1 MLNNIKQD
9 RYVLLVSFIFLF
21 LFSLPFAI
29 HGNYFVDDWLRSES
43 GASGW
48 EANGRPLASTIMA
61 LLSLSENYFGA
72 GVVSDLFPS
81 SLFAMSL
88 MMLASGYLIADKLN
102 IKNTFIKFIVIVLPT
117 ANQFWI
123 GNLVFRFDS
132 LIMSISYFM
141 AILSVIVCEKKG
153 FINYAISFTLIIA
166 FLSTYQ
172 ASMNVAISFSMISSS
187 ACLLFSNRDY
197 CVKDFLL
204 SASRFL
210 SCLLIGYVFYQ
221 AIIVPQLNLS
231 AYTIASGRM
240 IEIDRYFLLNL
251 LSNAIKYLDFLV
263 GNFDGLM
270 FWCVVI
276 SLIFSCIIPAYWLIR
291 DKKYYA
297 SLISILI
304 PFFLLIMSFGT
315 LSLLQSV
322 SLQSRVFMS
331 FSMCIIYSAYIAD
344 LCGKKVLCA
353 PQALIV
359 LLSLM
364 LSSVVSNIVNDTQRY
379 DRFIAERIANRLYEN
394 GYRNGDHLII
404 YGSPAGV
411 PSVYN
416 LVGRHPSL
424 WQYSVSAFS
433 NQTFKYSLM
442 RQYNIRSTTPTLT
455 MSNKYYDS
463 CGSVIDQVLYED
475 EIFKMCRVENNFIVK
490 LKRF

>member
-1 MLNNIKQD
+1 MLNKIKND
-9 RYVLLVSFIFLF
+9 RYILLFSFIFLC

-48 EANGRPLASTIMA
+48 EANGRPLASIIMA
-61 LLSLSENYFGA
+61 LLSLSDNYFGV

-81 SLFAMSL
+81 SLFVMSTI
-88 MMLASGYLIADKLN
+88 MLASGYLIADKLN
-102 IKNTFIKFIVIVLPT
+102 IKSTFIKFIIIVLPA

-132 LIMSISYFM
+132 LIMAVSYFM
-141 AILSVIVCEKKG
+141 AILSVIVCGKKG
-153 FINYAISFTLIIA
+153 IINYAISVILIVA

-172 ASMNVAISFSMISSS
+172 ASMNVAISFCIMSSS
-187 ACLLFSNRDY
+187 SNILFCNKDY
-197 CVKDFLL
+197 CVKDFFISL
-204 SASRFL
+204 SRFL

-221 AIIVPQLNLS
+221 ALIVPQLNLS
-231 AYTIASGRM
+231 AYTISSGKLLQL
-240 IEIDRYFLLNL
+240 DSYLLLNL
-251 LSNAIKYLDFLV
+251 ASNAIKYIDFLM
-263 GNFDGLM
+263 GNFEGLM

-276 SLIFSCIIPAYWLIR
+276 SLVFSCATPSYWLIR
-291 DKKYYA
+291 TKKYSA

-304 PFFLLIMSFGT
+304 PLLLLIMSFGT

-331 FSMCIIYSAYIAD
+331 FSLCIIYSAYISD
-344 LCGKKVLCA
+344 LCGKKLLCA
-353 PQALIV
+353 PQAMIV

-379 DRFIAERIANRLYEN
+379 DRFIAERISGKLYEN
-394 GYRNGDHLII
+394 GYSNGDHLII

-416 LVGRHPSL
+416 IVGRHPSL

-442 RQYNIRSTTPTLT
+442 RQYNIRSTTPTLA

-463 CGSVIDQVLYED
+463 CGSIIDQVLYED
-475 EIFKMCRVENNFIVK
+475 EIFKMCRVESNFIVK